1 MKMKSI
7 YSALWLLAIVGL
19 ASACS
24 EESMPSKSEVT
35 TQGAGRTVTFELKA
49 EDLRAIEFGLGEKGP
64 ELKMT
69 EENVK
74 SVVVVS
80 NKEMNDIRYGEIVW
94 KKTNGVNHLYYKG
107 KIKDLSTGRDLSL
120 TDGDWYIMGY
130 LGGAYNKETKRVEYD
145 PNGTTLQA
153 FLPEKRIAK
162 PVPIY
167 FPWTKLQ
174 VKTLGSESFGQTT
187 FMAQTEKEIRFRALG
202 LLMRVELKN
211 EMAYDAHYKSIRY
224 QSNALTTTKGY
235 YNLDKGGLPKI
246 PNDVDVDTPEPATWV
261 TQEAEPDYT
270 FVSEDAVTTKLDV
283 TLSKGE
289 TYGKTFLV
297 WAAPRKSESLADAR
311 PVTHVLA
318 NVERLV
324 GGVARDIPKMKSIY
338 IWGSNQKPV
347 EGTKVIQRTRLVREK
362 LALEYFDL
370 GYLKV
375 SDPRITAGRQYVS
388 QSVPAYSGSVAYYDY
403 DTYSA
408 SDFIV
413 ANSRAEWKVPKGLD
427 AAGLFMPGGISFIP
441 NALVSRERTVRI
453 AGKESKYVDI
463 YQPGTTT
470 VYALRLDDSKT
481 SLDPRK
487 QYTAWRYT
495 YSDMRGAKI
504 ECVYLGPAYKGD
516 LVDIQQN
523 SFWQLHSLDVI
534 TREYPNASLIDKYN
548 GAIKNW
554 PAIIAT
560 LEESASIGKQ
570 LKWVVGYMNDSGTRS
585 MDAVYYYDKNDPD
598 RKTLPSY
605 VPVTLMHT
613 DDRDWK

>member
-1 MKMKSI
+1 
-7 YSALWLLAIVGL
+7 
-19 ASACS
+19 
-24 EESMPSKSEVT
+24 MPE
-35 TQGAGRTVTFELKA
+35 R
-49 EDLRAIEFGLGEKGP
+49 
-64 ELKMT
+64 
-69 EENVK
+69 
-74 SVVVVS
+74 
-80 NKEMNDIRYGEIVW
+80 
-94 KKTNGVNHLYYKG
+94 
-107 KIKDLSTGRDLSL
+107 
-120 TDGDWYIMGY
+120 
-130 LGGAYNKETKRVEYD
+130 
-145 PNGTTLQA
+145 
-153 FLPEKRIAK
+153 RIAK
-162 PVPIY
+162 PVPVY

-211 EMAYDAHYKSIRY
+211 EMAYAARYNSIRY
-224 QSNALTTTKGY
+224 QSNVLTTTKGY
-235 YNLDKGGLPKI
+235 YDLSQAALPKI
-246 PNDVDVDTPEPATWV
+246 PNNVDIDTPKPAIWVPQGDEPN
-261 TQEAEPDYT
+261 YT
-270 FVSEDAVTTKLDV
+270 FVSEDAAKTKLDV
-283 TLSKGE
+283 VLES
-289 TYGKTFLV
+289 GKEYEKNFLV
-297 WAAPRKSESLADAR
+297 WGALRESNNPADLRTVTHLLAD
-311 PVTHVLA
+311 VD
-318 NVERLV
+318 RLV
-324 GGVARDIPKMKSIY
+324 DGVPREIPKMKTIY
-338 IWGSNQKPV
+338 IWGSDKKPTD
-347 EGTKVIQRTRLVREK
+347 GTKLVQRTRLVREK

-413 ANSRAEWKVPKGLD
+413 ANPRPEWKVPKGLD
-427 AAGLFMPGGISFIP
+427 AAGVFMPGGISFIP
-441 NALVSRERTVRI
+441 NTSVPRERTVRI

-481 SLDPRK
+481 SSDPRK

-495 YSDMRGAKI
+495 YSDTRGAKI

-560 LEESASIGKQ
+560 LEEPASVGRQ